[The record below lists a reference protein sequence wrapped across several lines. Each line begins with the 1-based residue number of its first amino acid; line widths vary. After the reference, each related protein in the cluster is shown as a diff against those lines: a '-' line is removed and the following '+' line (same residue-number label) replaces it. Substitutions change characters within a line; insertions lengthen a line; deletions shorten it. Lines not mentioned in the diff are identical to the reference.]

1 MPTAGMSSVTPP
13 RQGAAGT
20 TPPRQGEAGTEPH
33 RSVWAEE
40 LSTIGVLVR
49 RDLTRFVREKSRVA
63 GALLQ
68 PLIFWLVIGS
78 GMSSTF
84 VLPGAHGVSYLEYF
98 YPGVVVMVVLFTA
111 IFTTM
116 TVIEDRHS
124 GFLQAVLVGPGS
136 RASVVIGKCLGA
148 GSVAFTQGLLFALL
162 APVAGFSLSAID
174 WPLLVSAL
182 ALSCFGMCAT
192 GFAVAWW
199 LDSTAG
205 YHVVMSVLLLPLW
218 IVSGAM
224 FPAGKSALM
233 ALAQQCNP
241 MSYSVSAVRRALY
254 AGHPPL
260 GTSLASNG
268 AAIELGVLLLF
279 CVCAG
284 AWSVSM
290 CYRRR

>member
-1 MPTAGMSSVTPP
+1 MERAVHDSLTT
-13 RQGAAGT
+13 AAGASGA
-20 TPPRQGEAGTEPH
+20 PVGALPS
-33 RSVWAEE
+33 RSALQDE
-40 LSTIGVLVR
+40 LATIGVLVR
-49 RDLTRFVREKSRVA
+49 RDLTRFVREKSRVV

-84 VLPGAHGVSYLEYF
+84 VLPQAHGVSYLEYF

-116 TVIEDRHS
+116 GVIEDRHS
-124 GFLQAVLVGPGS
+124 GFLQAVLVAPGS
-136 RASVVIGKCLGA
+136 RASVVLGKCLGA
-148 GSVAFTQGLLFALL
+148 SSVAFVQGLMFALL
-162 APVAGFSLSAID
+162 APVAGFSLGAID
-174 WPLLVSAL
+174 WPLLLPVL
-182 ALSCFGMCAT
+182 ALSCFGMCAM
-192 GFAVAWW
+192 GFGVAWW

-224 FPAGKSALM
+224 FPASGNGVM
-233 ALAQQCNP
+233 AWAQRCNP

-260 GTSLASNG
+260 GTSLASTS
-268 AAIELGVLLLF
+268 AAVELALLTAF
-279 CVCAG
+279 CLLAAG
-284 AWSVSM
+284 WSVSM